1 MAGHLAD
8 SLKHYH
14 WWSMHAMCKPRYV
27 IHTALCATP
36 QDILPLYC
44 CCTCP
49 LYGGLLLSQFLSID
63 DVEADGRVRHAS
75 YVGPSLYDFI
85 DRRCVVALYIAFE
98 A

>member
-63 DVEADGRVRHAS
+63 DVKLMEESDMHHMSVH
-75 YVGPSLYDFI
+75 
-85 DRRCVVALYIAFE
+85 RCMIS
-98 A
+98 